1 MRKKLLS
8 ILVLSI
14 LAAST
19 LVGCGQPG
27 QSGESCM
34 LTIFST
40 SGGNV
45 SVMKAGTGN
54 WIAAQVGMC
63 LEPEDIIKSG
73 NSSNA
78 EITCLDGSTIEIQAG
93 TKIEVVLA
101 TTENSSTTIVLNQT
115 IGSII
120 FRVIKIIDPASRYEV
135 QTPTGEAV
143 VRGSAMLVRVIE
155 DGTTWV
161 TNLEG
166 DIWAVAQGVEL
177 QIPQGQQCI
186 ISPGQ
191 PPESV
196 MVAAGGYHT
205 VGLNSNGTV
214 VAVGNNTYGQRN
226 VGNWT
231 DITQVA
237 AGYHHT
243 VGLFHNGTVV
253 AVGNND
259 YGQRNVGNWTGI
271 TQVSAGG
278 YHTVGLNS
286 NGTVVAVGDNSSG
299 RCDVGNWT
307 NITQVSAGGLHT
319 VGLNSNGTVVAVG
332 FNIFGQCNVTG
343 WTGIIQ
349 ISAGCCHTVGL
360 KSDGTVVAVGH
371 NTFGQCNIGG
381 WTNIIQV
388 AAGECHTVGLKSDGT
403 VVAVG
408 DNAYGQ
414 CNVTGWDLN

>member
-8 ILVLSI
+8 ILVLSF
-14 LAAST
+14 LMAST

-63 LEPEDIIKSG
+63 LEPGDIIKSG

-93 TKIEVVLA
+93 TEIEVVLA
-101 TTENSSTTIVLNQT
+101 TTENGSTTIVLNQT

-135 QTPTGEAV
+135 ETPTGEAV
-143 VRGSAMLVRVIE
+143 VRGSAMLVHVIE

-177 QIPQGQQCI
+177 QVPQGQQCI

-191 PPESV
+191 PPKPV
-196 MVAAGGYHT
+196 MVAAG
-205 VGLNSNGTV
+205 V
-214 VAVGNNTYGQRN
+214 
-226 VGNWT
+226 
-231 DITQVA
+231 
-237 AGYHHT
+237 
-243 VGLFHNGTVV
+243 
-253 AVGNND
+253 
-259 YGQRNVGNWTGI
+259 
-271 TQVSAGG
+271 
-278 YHTVGLNS
+278 
-286 NGTVVAVGDNSSG
+286 
-299 RCDVGNWT
+299 
-307 NITQVSAGGLHT
+307 LHT
-319 VGLNSNGTVVAVG
+319 VGL
-332 FNIFGQCNVTG
+332 
-343 WTGIIQ
+343 
-349 ISAGCCHTVGL
+349 
-360 KSDGTVVAVGH
+360 KKDGTVVAVGQ
-371 NTFGQCNIGG
+371 NVF
-381 WTNIIQV
+381 V
-388 AAGECHTVGLKSDGT
+388 
-403 VVAVG
+403 
-408 DNAYGQ
+408 Q
-414 CNVTGWDLN
+414 CNVTGWDLK